1 MKKALFLVFA
11 LLLVVTSC
19 KKDSQPGK
27 KFAVPQAIDLGINV
41 NGKSIKWASFD
52 VGADKPAGQGVF
64 FSWGELAAKDE
75 YDWNHYLFG
84 VPDTYKVTRYCP
96 GDNSAS
102 WGGSGNPDGL
112 SVLQS
117 ADDVARQKIGKKW
130 RMPTF
135 DEIKALLDTR
145 TNPEYE
151 WKFDEED
158 GVKGFWVIS
167 MKAGTEGNRIFLPF
181 SGSIS
186 SGGEPQS
193 VGIGCSYW
201 SSTLDSS
208 VPNRAYCLY
217 TSHYPNGE
225 ERVGW
230 GSVSRSQ
237 GYIIRPVCE

>member
-1 MKKALFLVFA
+1 MKKALFLVFT
-11 LLLVVTSC
+11 LLLVMTSC

-27 KFAVPQAIDLGINV
+27 KLAVPQAVDLGIKV
-41 NGKSIKWASFD
+41 NDKIIKWATFD
-52 VGADKPAGQGVF
+52 VGADKPGGEGIF

-75 YDWNHYLFG
+75 YGWNHYQFG

-96 GDNSAS
+96 GDKAAS
-102 WGGSGNPDGL
+102 WGGSGSPDGM

-117 ADDVARQKIGKKW
+117 ADDVARQRIGKKW

-151 WKFDEED
+151 WKFDEEN
-158 GVKGFWVIS
+158 GVNGFWVIS

-186 SGGEPQS
+186 SGGTPQS
-193 VGIGCSYW
+193 AGTGCCYW

-208 VPNRAYCLY
+208 EPSRAYCLY
-217 TSHYPNGE
+217 TSHYSNGE
-225 ERVGW
+225 ERIGW
-230 GSVSRSQ
+230 GSNNRGQ
-237 GYIIRPVCE
+237 GFIVRPVCE